1 MAVVVDEHGGL
12 SGLVTL
18 RRISE
23 EVVGPVGEEGE
34 APEEEFSEISK
45 NEFQVDG
52 IMSIPEFNDE
62 LGVKLPQGEFDTVA
76 GFVLEILGHIPVE
89 GEQFDYKNISLEILE
104 MRGLKIELLR
114 VIIHPNPYGD
124 NENELNPD
132 ETRTN

>member
-1 MAVVVDEHGGL
+1 
-12 SGLVTL
+12 
-18 RRISE
+18 
-23 EVVGPVGEEGE
+23 
-34 APEEEFSEISK
+34 
-45 NEFQVDG
+45 
-52 IMSIPEFNDE
+52 MSIPEFNDE